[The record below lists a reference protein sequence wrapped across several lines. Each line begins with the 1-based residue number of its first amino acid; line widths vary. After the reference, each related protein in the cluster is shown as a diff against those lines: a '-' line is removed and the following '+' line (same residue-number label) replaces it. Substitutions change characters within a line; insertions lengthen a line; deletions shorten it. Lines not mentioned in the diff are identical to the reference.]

1 MSSVGARA
9 MPRVVCISWI
19 FCAALLSPLEEGQS
33 FLVTP
38 SKVVELG
45 ANGDTFGIDELV
57 GDTAFILIRPRGEAC
72 TLRFPIQV
80 GDSLFIRTSDTDGRS
95 TLCEAKLVSIVHDAG
110 ARFTTH
116 CSRQDTST
124 DRKCP
129 DETGDSQN

>member
-1 MSSVGARA
+1 

-45 ANGDTFGIDELV
+45 TNGDTFGIDELV
-57 GDTAFILIRPRGEAC
+57 GDTAFILIRPRGETC

-95 TLCEAKLVSIVHDAG
+95 TLCEAKLVSIVQDAG

-129 DETGDSQN
+129 DETEDSNTRP